1 MASPDDYRLKEVLRC
16 IEREPSR
23 TVRDL
28 AVLVNLSRS
37 RLSHLFKTQTGMSLN
52 HFLADVRL
60 NRAAELLR
68 STEIQIKEIS
78 YVVGYHQP
86 SSFDRAFRNKFDLSP
101 ADYRSQQRF
110 KLINSR
116 ES

>member
-16 IEREPSR
+16 IEREPAR

-28 AVLVNLSRS
+28 AVLVNLSDS
-37 RLSHLFKTQTGMSLN
+37 RLSHLFKTQTGVSLN
-52 HFLADVRL
+52 RFLADVRL

-68 STEIQIKEIS
+68 STRIQIKEIS
-78 YVVGYHQP
+78 YLVGYHQS

-101 ADYRSQQRF
+101 AEYRHRQRF
-110 KLINSR
+110 GLRNSR